1 MSRVARVQFM
11 KQLRRLPARIWAI
24 SLAGLCASGCALADP
39 ARTLSP
45 DDKLTAIRQGLVQAA
60 LDGPTEVQATQWIDA
75 QGVLRESSAFRS
87 GMRVR
92 GVRVTAYG
100 QDSQGQPKATLQWQS
115 IQASDIKSGLP
126 VGGEP
131 ARACKLSSAARL
143 QHVASIHWVEGSAW
157 AAEARPLLSSMRSLL
172 VSEFSQAS
180 ASSTVW
186 RVAQTD
192 ASTQRTAYAQALLAR
207 SDDDIPWQISF
218 ALQPITGNAPV
229 LPFGGTVQA
238 LYPLK
243 VQLSMTLSANGLGK
257 PLLQLSAPLSLD
269 INVSQWHPAGLT
281 EASQAQISQQ
291 ARGWARQ
298 FEAALSCQPVVAK
311 VTQAMGSAIRIN
323 AGTAA
328 GLRIGDEWL
337 LADGQKIPERVLEA
351 SLSAH
356 TVLARV
362 TALSEHHAQLAP
374 VAGSKAAV
382 RQHWLAWSAE
392 ASP

>member
-1 MSRVARVQFM
+1 M
-11 KQLRRLPARIWAI
+11 KQLRRLPAHIWAI

-218 ALQPITGNAPV
+218 ALQPITGIAPV

-269 INVSQWHPAGLT
+269 INVSQWQPAGLT

-323 AGTAA
+323 AGAAA

-374 VAGSKAAV
+374 VAGSKAVV

>member
-1 MSRVARVQFM
+1 MARVQSM
-11 KQLRRLPARIWAI
+11 KQLRRLPAHIWAV

-39 ARTLSP
+39 GRTLSS
-45 DDKLTAIRQGLVQAA
+45 DEKLTAIRQGLVQAA
-60 LDGPTEVQATQWIDA
+60 LEGPTEVQATQWIDA

-87 GMRVR
+87 GMQVR

-100 QDSQGQPKATLQWQS
+100 QDSQGQPNATLQWQS
-115 IQASDIKSGLP
+115 VQASDIKSGLP
-126 VGGEP
+126 PGREP
-131 ARACKLSSAARL
+131 ARACKLSGAARL
-143 QHVASIHWVEGSAW
+143 QHVASIHWVESSAW
-157 AAEARPLLSSMRSLL
+157 TAEARPLLRNLRSLL
-172 VSEFSQAS
+172 VAELSQAS
-180 ASSTVW
+180 AASTVW
-186 RVAQTD
+186 RLAQTD
-192 ASTQRTAYAQALLAR
+192 ASTERTAYAQALLAR

-218 ALQPITGNAPV
+218 ALQPIPVIAPV
-229 LPFGGTVQA
+229 LPFGGTAQA
-238 LYPLK
+238 PSPFK
-243 VQLSMTLSANGLGK
+243 AQLSMTLSANGLGK
-257 PLLQLSAPLSLD
+257 ALLQLSAPLSMD
-269 INVSQWHPAGLT
+269 INASNWQPAGLT

-291 ARGWARQ
+291 AQGWARQ
-298 FEAALSCQPVVAK
+298 LEAALSCQPVVAK
-311 VTQAMGSAIRIN
+311 VTQAMGSQIRIN
-323 AGTAA
+323 AGAAA

-382 RQHWLAWSAE
+382 RQHWLAWSAQ

>member
-229 LPFGGTVQA
+229 LPFGGAVQA

-269 INVSQWHPAGLT
+269 INVSQWQPAGLT

-328 GLRIGDEWL
+328 GLRVGDEWL

>member
-1 MSRVARVQFM
+1 M
-11 KQLRRLPARIWAI
+11 KQLRRLPAHIWAV

-39 ARTLSP
+39 ARTLSS
-45 DDKLTAIRQGLVQAA
+45 DEKLTAIRQGLVQAA
-60 LDGPTEVQATQWIDA
+60 LEGPTEVQATQWIDA

-87 GMRVR
+87 GMQVR

-100 QDSQGQPKATLQWQS
+100 QDSQGQPNATLQWQS
-115 IQASDIKSGLP
+115 VQASDIKSGLP
-126 VGGEP
+126 AGREP
-131 ARACKLSSAARL
+131 ARACKLSGAARL
-143 QHVASIHWVEGSAW
+143 QHVASIHWVEGSGW
-157 AAEARPLLSSMRSLL
+157 AAEARPLLRNLRGLL
-172 VSEFSQAS
+172 VTELSQAS
-180 ASSTVW
+180 AASTVW
-186 RVAQTD
+186 RLAQTD
-192 ASTQRTAYAQALLAR
+192 ARTERTAYTQALLAR

-218 ALQPITGNAPV
+218 ALQPIPVIARV
-229 LPFGGTVQA
+229 LPFGGTAQA
-238 LYPLK
+238 PSPFK
-243 VQLSMTLSANGLGK
+243 AQLSMTLSANGLGK
-257 PLLQLSAPLSLD
+257 ALLQLSSPLSMD
-269 INVSQWHPAGLT
+269 INASNWQPAGLT

-291 ARGWARQ
+291 AQGWARQ
-298 FEAALSCQPVVAK
+298 LEAALSCQPVVAK
-311 VTQAMGSAIRIN
+311 VTQAMGSQIRIN
-323 AGTAA
+323 AGAAA

>member
-11 KQLRRLPARIWAI
+11 KQLRRLPAHIWAV

-39 ARTLSP
+39 ARTLSS
-45 DDKLTAIRQGLVQAA
+45 DEKLTAIRQGLVQAA
-60 LDGPTEVQATQWIDA
+60 LEGPTEVQATQWIDA

-87 GMRVR
+87 GMQVR

-100 QDSQGQPKATLQWQS
+100 QDSQGQPNATLQWQS
-115 IQASDIKSGLP
+115 VQASDIKSGLP
-126 VGGEP
+126 AGREP
-131 ARACKLSSAARL
+131 ARACKLSGAARL
-143 QHVASIHWVEGSAW
+143 QHVASIHWVEGSGW
-157 AAEARPLLSSMRSLL
+157 AAEARPLLRNLRGLL
-172 VSEFSQAS
+172 FTELSQAS

-186 RVAQTD
+186 RLTQTD
-192 ASTQRTAYAQALLAR
+192 ASTERTDYAQALLAR

-218 ALQPITGNAPV
+218 AVQPIPVIAPV
-229 LPFGGTVQA
+229 LPFGGTAQA
-238 LYPLK
+238 PYPLK
-243 VQLSMTLSANGLGK
+243 AQLSITLSANGLGK
-257 PLLQLSAPLSLD
+257 ALLQLSAPISLD
-269 INVSQWHPAGLT
+269 INVSNWQPASLT
-281 EASQAQISQQ
+281 EASQKLISQQ
-291 ARGWARQ
+291 AQGWVRQ
-298 FEAALSCQPVVAK
+298 LEAALSCQPVVAK
-311 VTQAMGSAIRIN
+311 VTQAMGSQIRIN
-323 AGTAA
+323 AGAAA
-328 GLRIGDEWL
+328 GLRLGDEWL

-362 TALSEHHAQLAP
+362 TALNEHHAQLTP

>member
-87 GMRVR
+87 GMQVR

-218 ALQPITGNAPV
+218 ALQPITGIAPV

-257 PLLQLSAPLSLD
+257 ALLQLSAPLSLD
-269 INVSQWHPAGLT
+269 INVSQWQPAGLT
-281 EASQAQISQQ
+281 EASLAQISQQ
-291 ARGWARQ
+291 ARSWARQ

-311 VTQAMGSAIRIN
+311 VTQAMGSNIRIN
-323 AGTAA
+323 AGAAA

-392 ASP
+392 APP

>member
-1 MSRVARVQFM
+1 
-11 KQLRRLPARIWAI
+11 L
-24 SLAGLCASGCALADP
+24 
-39 ARTLSP
+39 
-45 DDKLTAIRQGLVQAA
+45 
-60 LDGPTEVQATQWIDA
+60 
-75 QGVLRESSAFRS
+75 
-87 GMRVR
+87 
-92 GVRVTAYG
+92 
-100 QDSQGQPKATLQWQS
+100 
-115 IQASDIKSGLP
+115 
-126 VGGEP
+126 
-131 ARACKLSSAARL
+131 
-143 QHVASIHWVEGSAW
+143 
-157 AAEARPLLSSMRSLL
+157 RSLL
-172 VSEFSQAS
+172 VTELGQAS

-192 ASTQRTAYAQALLAR
+192 AITQRTAYAHALLAR

-218 ALQPITGNAPV
+218 ALQPIPGIAPV

-238 LYPLK
+238 PQTLK
-243 VQLSMTLSANGLGK
+243 AQLSMTLSANGLGK
-257 PLLQLSAPLSLD
+257 ALLQLSAPLSLD
-269 INVSQWHPAGLT
+269 INVSQWQPAGLT
-281 EASQAQISQQ
+281 EASQKQISQQ
-291 ARGWARQ
+291 AQGWARQ

-311 VTQAMGSAIRIN
+311 VTQAMGSQIRIN
-323 AGTAA
+323 AGAAA

>member
-1 MSRVARVQFM
+1 M
-11 KQLRRLPARIWAI
+11 KQLRRLPALIWAV

-39 ARTLSP
+39 GRALSS
-45 DDKLTAIRQGLVQAA
+45 DEKLTAIRQGLVQAA

-87 GMRVR
+87 GMQVR

-186 RVAQTD
+186 RIAQTD

-218 ALQPITGNAPV
+218 ALQPIMGNAPV

-269 INVSQWHPAGLT
+269 INVSQWQPAGLT

-323 AGTAA
+323 AGAAA

>member
-1 MSRVARVQFM
+1 MQ
-11 KQLRRLPARIWAI
+11 
-24 SLAGLCASGCALADP
+24 
-39 ARTLSP
+39 
-45 DDKLTAIRQGLVQAA
+45 
-60 LDGPTEVQATQWIDA
+60 
-75 QGVLRESSAFRS
+75 
-87 GMRVR
+87 VR

-126 VGGEP
+126 AGGEP

-269 INVSQWHPAGLT
+269 INVSQWQPAGLT

-291 ARGWARQ
+291 AQGWARQ

-311 VTQAMGSAIRIN
+311 VTQAMGSQIRIN
-323 AGTAA
+323 AGAAA

>member
-11 KQLRRLPARIWAI
+11 KQLRRLPAHIWAV

-39 ARTLSP
+39 GRALSP
-45 DDKLTAIRQGLVQAA
+45 EDKLTAIRQGLVQAA
-60 LDGPTEVQATQWIDA
+60 LEGPTEVQATQWIDA

-87 GMRVR
+87 GMQVR

-100 QDSQGQPKATLQWQS
+100 QDSQGQPNATLQWQS
-115 IQASDIKSGLP
+115 VQASDIKSGLP
-126 VGGEP
+126 AGREP
-131 ARACKLSSAARL
+131 ARACKLSGAARL
-143 QHVASIHWVEGSAW
+143 QHVASIHWVEGSGW
-157 AAEARPLLSSMRSLL
+157 AAEARPLLRNLRGLL
-172 VSEFSQAS
+172 FTELSQAS

-186 RVAQTD
+186 RLTQTD
-192 ASTQRTAYAQALLAR
+192 ASTERTDYAQALLAR

-218 ALQPITGNAPV
+218 AVQPIPVIAPV
-229 LPFGGTVQA
+229 LPFGGTAQA
-238 LYPLK
+238 PSPLK
-243 VQLSMTLSANGLGK
+243 AQLSITLSANGLGK
-257 PLLQLSAPLSLD
+257 ALLQLSAPISLD
-269 INVSQWHPAGLT
+269 INVSNWQPASLT
-281 EASQAQISQQ
+281 EASQKLISQQ
-291 ARGWARQ
+291 AQGWVRQ
-298 FEAALSCQPVVAK
+298 LEAALSCQPVVAK
-311 VTQAMGSAIRIN
+311 VTQAMGSQIRIN
-323 AGTAA
+323 AGAAA
-328 GLRIGDEWL
+328 GLRLGDEWL

-362 TALSEHHAQLAP
+362 TALNEHHAQLTP

>member
-1 MSRVARVQFM
+1 
-11 KQLRRLPARIWAI
+11 
-24 SLAGLCASGCALADP
+24 
-39 ARTLSP
+39 
-45 DDKLTAIRQGLVQAA
+45 
-60 LDGPTEVQATQWIDA
+60 
-75 QGVLRESSAFRS
+75 VLRESSAFRS
-87 GMRVR
+87 GMQVR

-100 QDSQGQPKATLQWQS
+100 QDSQGQPNATLQWQS
-115 IQASDIKSGLP
+115 VQASDIKSGLP
-126 VGGEP
+126 PGREP
-131 ARACKLSSAARL
+131 ARACKLSSASRL
-143 QHVASIHWVEGSAW
+143 QHVASIHWVEGSGW
-157 AAEARPLLSSMRSLL
+157 AAEARPLLRNLRSLL
-172 VSEFSQAS
+172 VTELSQAS
-180 ASSTVW
+180 AASTVW
-186 RVAQTD
+186 RLAQTD
-192 ASTQRTAYAQALLAR
+192 ASTERTAYAQALLAR

-218 ALQPITGNAPV
+218 ALQPIPVIAPV
-229 LPFGGTVQA
+229 LPFGGTAQA
-238 LYPLK
+238 PYPSK
-243 VQLSMTLSANGLGK
+243 AQLSMTLSANGLGK
-257 PLLQLSAPLSLD
+257 ALLQLSAPLSLD
-269 INVSQWHPAGLT
+269 INISNWQPAGLT

-291 ARGWARQ
+291 AQGWARQ

-311 VTQAMGSAIRIN
+311 VTQAMGSQIRIN
-323 AGTAA
+323 AGAAA

>member
-1 MSRVARVQFM
+1 VSRVARVQFM
-11 KQLRRLPARIWAI
+11 KQLRRLPAHIWAI

-218 ALQPITGNAPV
+218 ALQPMTGNAPV

-269 INVSQWHPAGLT
+269 INVSQWQPAGLT

-323 AGTAA
+323 AGAAA

>member
-11 KQLRRLPARIWAI
+11 KQLRRLPAHIWAV

-39 ARTLSP
+39 GRALSP
-45 DDKLTAIRQGLVQAA
+45 EDKLTAIRQGLVQAA
-60 LDGPTEVQATQWIDA
+60 LEGPTEVQATQWIDA

-229 LPFGGTVQA
+229 LPFGGAVQA

-269 INVSQWHPAGLT
+269 INVSQWQPAGLT

-328 GLRIGDEWL
+328 GLRVGDEWL

>member
-11 KQLRRLPARIWAI
+11 KQLRRLPAHIWAV

-39 ARTLSP
+39 ARTLSS

-60 LDGPTEVQATQWIDA
+60 LEGPTEVQATQWIDA

-87 GMRVR
+87 GMQVR

-100 QDSQGQPKATLQWQS
+100 QDSQGQPNATLQWQS
-115 IQASDIKSGLP
+115 VQASDIKSGLP
-126 VGGEP
+126 AGREP
-131 ARACKLSSAARL
+131 ARACKLSGAARL
-143 QHVASIHWVEGSAW
+143 QHVASIHWVEGSGW
-157 AAEARPLLSSMRSLL
+157 AAEARPLLRNLRGLL
-172 VSEFSQAS
+172 FTELSQAS

-186 RVAQTD
+186 RLTQTD
-192 ASTQRTAYAQALLAR
+192 ASTERTDYAQALLAR

-218 ALQPITGNAPV
+218 AVQPIPVIAPV
-229 LPFGGTVQA
+229 LPFGGTAQA
-238 LYPLK
+238 PYPLK
-243 VQLSMTLSANGLGK
+243 AQLSITLSANGLGK
-257 PLLQLSAPLSLD
+257 ALLQLSAPISLD
-269 INVSQWHPAGLT
+269 INVSNWQPASLT
-281 EASQAQISQQ
+281 EASQKLISQQ
-291 ARGWARQ
+291 AQGWVRQ
-298 FEAALSCQPVVAK
+298 LEAALSCQPVVAK
-311 VTQAMGSAIRIN
+311 VTQAMGSQIRIN
-323 AGTAA
+323 AGAAA
-328 GLRIGDEWL
+328 GLRLGDEWL

-362 TALSEHHAQLAP
+362 TALNEHHAQLTP

>member
-1 MSRVARVQFM
+1 M
-11 KQLRRLPARIWAI
+11 KQLRRLPALIWAV

-39 ARTLSP
+39 GRALSP
-45 DDKLTAIRQGLVQAA
+45 EDKLTAIRQGLVQAA
-60 LDGPTEVQATQWIDA
+60 LEGPTEVQATQWIDA

-87 GMRVR
+87 GMQVR

-100 QDSQGQPKATLQWQS
+100 QDSQGQPNATLQWQS
-115 IQASDIKSGLP
+115 LQASDIKSGLP
-126 VGGEP
+126 ASHEP
-131 ARACKLSSAARL
+131 ARACKLSGAARL

-157 AAEARPLLSSMRSLL
+157 AAEARPLLRNLRGLL
-172 VSEFSQAS
+172 FTELSQAS

-186 RVAQTD
+186 RLTQTD
-192 ASTQRTAYAQALLAR
+192 ASTERTDYAQALLAR

-218 ALQPITGNAPV
+218 AVQPIPVIAPV
-229 LPFGGTVQA
+229 LPFGGTAQA
-238 LYPLK
+238 PYPLK
-243 VQLSMTLSANGLGK
+243 AQLSITLSANGLGK
-257 PLLQLSAPLSLD
+257 ALLQLSAPISLD
-269 INVSQWHPAGLT
+269 INVSNWQPASLT
-281 EASQAQISQQ
+281 EASQKLISQQ
-291 ARGWARQ
+291 AQGWVRQ
-298 FEAALSCQPVVAK
+298 LEAALSCQPVVAK
-311 VTQAMGSAIRIN
+311 VTQAMGSQIRIN
-323 AGTAA
+323 AGAAA
-328 GLRIGDEWL
+328 GLRLGDEWL

-362 TALSEHHAQLAP
+362 TALNEHHAQLTP